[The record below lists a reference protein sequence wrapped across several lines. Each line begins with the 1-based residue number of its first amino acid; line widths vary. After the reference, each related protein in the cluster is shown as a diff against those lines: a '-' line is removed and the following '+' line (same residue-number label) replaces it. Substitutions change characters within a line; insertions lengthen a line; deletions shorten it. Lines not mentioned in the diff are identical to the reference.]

1 MESRKK
7 KELREALKLAIKA
20 LIIQEVRN
28 IQLEQ
33 SSPPPFILDEM
44 ARSIEEA
51 KRQVIGLVRLMRP
64 REREVLIKRLI
75 RQSVDEEID
84 QTIRVRRK
92 RCFRCTHVR
101 YFDATGAS
109 HISFPTGEERA
120 RVIGCEM
127 ISSPSGVQCRS
138 FIESSLAM
146 SMGDYLDEMSIFYE
160 VKEMFDQFEKI
171 WEDYL
176 TK

>member
-1 MESRKK
+1 MESKK
-7 KELREALKLAIKA
+7 KELREALKSAIKD
-20 LIIQEVRN
+20 LVIQEVRV

-33 SSPPPFILDEM
+33 SSLPPFVRGEM
-44 ARSIEEA
+44 VRSIEEA
-51 KRQVIGLVRLMRP
+51 RRQVIDLVRLMRP
-64 REREVLIKRLI
+64 GERETLIKRLI

-84 QTIRVRRK
+84 QAIRVRQK

-101 YFDATGAS
+101 YFDEAGVPHAA
-109 HISFPTGEERA
+109 FPIREKRA

-127 ISSPSGVQCRS
+127 VSSPSGVECRS
-138 FIESSLAM
+138 FTESSLAI
-146 SMGDYLDEMSIFYE
+146 SIGDYLDEMGIFYD
-160 VKEMFDQFEKI
+160 VKEMFDQFERI

>member
-7 KELREALKLAIKA
+7 ALREALKSAIKS
-20 LIIQEVRN
+20 LVIQEVRV

-33 SSPPPFILDEM
+33 SSLPPFVRDEM
-44 ARSIEEA
+44 VRSIEEA
-51 KRQVIGLVRLMRP
+51 KRQVNDLVRLMRP
-64 REREVLIKRLI
+64 GERETLIKRLI

-84 QTIRVRRK
+84 QAIRVRQK

-101 YFDATGAS
+101 YFDEAGSPHST
-109 HISFPTGEERA
+109 FPVGKERA
-120 RVIGCEM
+120 RVVGCEM
-127 ISSPSGVQCRS
+127 VSSPSGVECRS
-138 FIESSLAM
+138 FTESSLAI
-146 SMGDYLDEMSIFYE
+146 SIGDYLDEMGIFYD
-160 VKEMFDQFEKI
+160 VKEMFDQFERI